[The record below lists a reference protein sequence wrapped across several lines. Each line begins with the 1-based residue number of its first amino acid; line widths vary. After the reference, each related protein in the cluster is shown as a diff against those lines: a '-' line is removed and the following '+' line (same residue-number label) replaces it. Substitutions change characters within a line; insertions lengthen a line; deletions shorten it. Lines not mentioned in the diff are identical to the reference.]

1 MGLAHHERAQEIFH
15 TCLALTP
22 SERVAF
28 LQRTCLGDAELQGRV
43 ERLLV
48 AHERAER
55 DSLDVLGDLPLDDLP
70 DIIGPYRLTDVLG
83 EGGMGVVY
91 DAESWS
97 CDMLPGA
104 VWRRSGR

>member
-1 MGLAHHERAQEIFH
+1 MGLAHHEREQEIFH

-28 LQRTCLGDAELQGRV
+28 LQRTCLGDAELQCRV

-70 DIIGPYRLTDVLG
+70 DIAAGPRPKLARPRAGPARTRRFSTTPPRRL
-83 EGGMGVVY
+83 
-91 DAESWS
+91 
-97 CDMLPGA
+97 
-104 VWRRSGR
+104 SGQL